1 MIVLRDVCK
10 TYQVGDEIVRA
21 LDHASLTV
29 RDGEFV
35 SIIGPSGSGKSTMMN
50 IIGCLDTADSGEYL
64 LDDIPI
70 EDYTENEL
78 AQIRSRKIGFVFQS
92 FNLIPQLTAQENVEL
107 PLIYQRVRR
116 SERRRRVAEALE
128 RVQLTGRRHHLPSE
142 LSGGQQQRVAIAR
155 AIAAHPLPHG
165 PGYHGHLSRASRERQ
180 HHRAH
185 HPRRRRS
192 PPGPAEHP
200 HPGRPGEGGGPMIQS
215 VRMAIKSI
223 SGNKMRAFLTMLG
236 IIIGVMALVILVS
249 LVSGATGNVTDTI
262 ASLGSDQITVR
273 ISDDKGRP
281 VYITD
286 LNEWMGEG
294 AFGRIAPVATESVT
308 AKYGTETGSLTV
320 YGTTAPYLDIQ
331 KLDVLVGRF
340 LKTAD
345 EENVSFVCVINETA
359 ATELVGY
366 ADCVGEDIRL
376 NGQRFRVVGVLK
388 DDDNSLTSAFRSGSL
403 VAYVPY
409 GALVRISDS
418 ATPKITSFYVS
429 AAETGTVDEA
439 KERMTEILKERFDQD
454 EDAFTLSSQNALES
468 AMNSITSILA
478 VLLGGIAAISLI
490 VGGIGI
496 MNIMLV
502 TVTERTREIGI
513 RKAIGAS
520 RSMILT
526 QFLVEAVVICMLGC
540 ALGILGS
547 WGVLRLI
554 TTVVS
559 GLDISFQMSGGV
571 VLIAVLFCFFIGI
584 VFGLYPA
591 NKAARMAPID
601 ALHYGG

>member
-1 MIVLRDVCK
+1 
-10 TYQVGDEIVRA
+10 
-21 LDHASLTV
+21 
-29 RDGEFV
+29 
-35 SIIGPSGSGKSTMMN
+35 
-50 IIGCLDTADSGEYL
+50 
-64 LDDIPI
+64 
-70 EDYTENEL
+70 
-78 AQIRSRKIGFVFQS
+78 
-92 FNLIPQLTAQENVEL
+92 
-107 PLIYQRVRR
+107 
-116 SERRRRVAEALE
+116 
-128 RVQLTGRRHHLPSE
+128 
-142 LSGGQQQRVAIAR
+142 
-155 AIAAHPLPHG
+155 
-165 PGYHGHLSRASRERQ
+165 
-180 HHRAH
+180 
-185 HPRRRRS
+185 
-192 PPGPAEHP
+192 
-200 HPGRPGEGGGPMIQS
+200 MIQS

-249 LVSGATGNVTDTI
+249 LVSGATGNVTNTI

-273 ISDDKGRP
+273 ISDNKGSP
-281 VYITD
+281 LTIAD
-286 LNEWMGEG
+286 LTEWMQEDV
-294 AFGRIAPVATESVT
+294 FGRIAPVASESVT
-308 AKYGTETGSLTV
+308 AKYGTSTGSLTV
-320 YGTTAPYLDIQ
+320 YGTTAPYGDIQ

-345 EENVSFVCVINETA
+345 VENVSFVCVVNETA
-359 ATELVGY
+359 AKELVGY
-366 ADCVGEDIRL
+366 ADCVGEDLRL
-376 NGQRFRVVGVLK
+376 NGQRFTVVGVLK
-388 DDDNSLTSAFRSGSL
+388 DDDASLTSAFRSGSL
-403 VAYVPY
+403 VAYLPY
-409 GALVRISDS
+409 TALIRLSTGV
-418 ATPKITSFYVS
+418 TGEITSFYVS
-429 AAETGTVDEA
+429 AGAESTVDKA
-439 KERMTEILKERFDQD
+439 KERLTELLLERFDQD

-468 AMNSITSILA
+468 ALSSVTSILA

-520 RSMILT
+520 RGMILT

-559 GLDISFQMSGGV
+559 GLDISFQMSGNV
-571 VLIAVLFCFFIGI
+571 VLVAVLFCFFIGI

>member
-1 MIVLRDVCK
+1 
-10 TYQVGDEIVRA
+10 
-21 LDHASLTV
+21 
-29 RDGEFV
+29 
-35 SIIGPSGSGKSTMMN
+35 
-50 IIGCLDTADSGEYL
+50 
-64 LDDIPI
+64 
-70 EDYTENEL
+70 
-78 AQIRSRKIGFVFQS
+78 
-92 FNLIPQLTAQENVEL
+92 
-107 PLIYQRVRR
+107 
-116 SERRRRVAEALE
+116 
-128 RVQLTGRRHHLPSE
+128 
-142 LSGGQQQRVAIAR
+142 
-155 AIAAHPLPHG
+155 
-165 PGYHGHLSRASRERQ
+165 
-180 HHRAH
+180 
-185 HPRRRRS
+185 
-192 PPGPAEHP
+192 
-200 HPGRPGEGGGPMIQS
+200 MIQS
-215 VRMAIKSI
+215 VRMAVKSI

-262 ASLGSDQITVR
+262 SKLGSDQITVR
-273 ISDDKGRP
+273 ISDDKGSP
-281 VYITD
+281 VTVGD
-286 LNEWMGEG
+286 LRTWMKEA
-294 AFGRIAPVATESVT
+294 AFGRIAPVATETVM
-308 AKYGTETGSLTV
+308 AKYGTKTGSLTV
-320 YGTTAPYLDIQ
+320 YGTTAPYGDIQ
-331 KLDVLVGRF
+331 KLNVLVGRF

-366 ADCVGEDIRL
+366 ADCLGEDIRL
-376 NGQRFRVVGVLK
+376 NGQRFKVVGVLK
-388 DDDNSLTSAFRSGSL
+388 DDDTSLTSTFRSGSL
-403 VAYVPY
+403 VAYIPY
-409 GALVRISDS
+409 AALVRISAS
-418 ATPKITSFYVS
+418 VTSEITSFYVS
-429 AAETGTVDEA
+429 AGAESTVDSA
-439 KERMTEILKERFDQD
+439 KERLTDLLKERFDQD

-468 AMNSITSILA
+468 ALSSVTSILA

-520 RSMILT
+520 RGMILT

-559 GLDISFQMSGGV
+559 GLDISFQMSGNV

>member
-1 MIVLRDVCK
+1 
-10 TYQVGDEIVRA
+10 
-21 LDHASLTV
+21 
-29 RDGEFV
+29 
-35 SIIGPSGSGKSTMMN
+35 
-50 IIGCLDTADSGEYL
+50 
-64 LDDIPI
+64 
-70 EDYTENEL
+70 
-78 AQIRSRKIGFVFQS
+78 
-92 FNLIPQLTAQENVEL
+92 
-107 PLIYQRVRR
+107 
-116 SERRRRVAEALE
+116 
-128 RVQLTGRRHHLPSE
+128 
-142 LSGGQQQRVAIAR
+142 
-155 AIAAHPLPHG
+155 
-165 PGYHGHLSRASRERQ
+165 
-180 HHRAH
+180 
-185 HPRRRRS
+185 
-192 PPGPAEHP
+192 
-200 HPGRPGEGGGPMIQS
+200 MIQS
-215 VRMAIKSI
+215 IRMAIKSI

-262 ASLGSDQITVR
+262 ASLGSDQISVR
-273 ISDDKGRP
+273 ISDNKGNP
-281 VYITD
+281 VTISD
-286 LNEWMGEG
+286 LNKWMDED
-294 AFGRIAPVATESVT
+294 AFGRIAPTTTESVT

-320 YGTTAPYLDIQ
+320 YGTTAPYGDIQ
-331 KLDVLVGRF
+331 KLDLLVGRF

-366 ADCVGEDIRL
+366 ADCLGEDIRL
-376 NGQRFRVVGVLK
+376 NGHRFQVVGVLK
-388 DDDNSLTSAFRSGSL
+388 DDDTSLTSAFRSGSL
-403 VAYVPY
+403 VAYIPY
-409 GALVRISDS
+409 SSLIRISS
-418 ATPKITSFYVS
+418 TATAEITSFYVS
-429 AAETGTVDEA
+429 AGEAGTVDDA
-439 KERMTEILKERFDQD
+439 KTRLTEILKERFDSD
-454 EDAFTLSSQNALES
+454 EDAFSISSQNALES
-468 AMNSITSILA
+468 ALSSVTSILT

-520 RSMILT
+520 RGMILT

-559 GLDISFQMSGGV
+559 GLSISFRMSGNV
-571 VLIAVLFCFFIGI
+571 VLVAVLFCFFIGI